1 MSNTIKPAPGMY
13 FSAIRDRDDKTFTG
27 EIASVK
33 HMGMK
38 GTMIVVRLAGS
49 KYASVYLDE
58 CSDYA
63 WDDFP
68 MAELT
73 L

>member
-27 EIASVK
+27 EIANVK

-38 GTMIVVRLAGS
+38 GTMIVVKLADN

-58 CSDYA
+58 CADYA
-63 WDDFP
+63 WDDSP

>member
-1 MSNTIKPAPGMY
+1 MY
-13 FSAIRDRDDKTFTG
+13 FSAIRNRDDKTFTG

-33 HMGMK
+33 HMGAK
-38 GTMIVVRLAGS
+38 GTMIVVKLIDS

-58 CSDYA
+58 CADYA

-68 MAELT
+68 LGV
-73 L
+73 